1 MLSSILKKSD
11 CAECRFCCSFRRQ
24 SLWETPIFDQATVE
38 KLRVLYPTAKFRPAG
53 KAASVTSAGTPASSF
68 TFDISDQYKTN
79 DPEEEAP
86 CPFLE
91 ASRGCILPPE
101 LKPFDCSI
109 WPFRAVRR
117 PAAAPLTPLAAPA
130 SQDSMNSGVA
140 TAGTPAATKSNADSG
155 ELAAGESALH
165 RDTAAGEPALAV
177 ALTPTCP
184 AINKVPRSQITELLH
199 HGGLA
204 KKILD
209 YAKDHP
215 DIIKDYSE
223 FLSDL
228 F

>member
-24 SLWETPIFDQATVE
+24 SLWETPIFDAPTVK
-38 KLRVLYPTAKFRPAG
+38 KLRALYPAAKFRPAG
-53 KAASVTSAGTPASSF
+53 PSGKSF

-79 DPEEEAP
+79 DPEEEAR
-86 CPFLE
+86 CPFLDIN
-91 ASRGCILPPE
+91 SGCVLPPD

-117 PAAAPLTPLAAPA
+117 PDSALLAPVAAPTTQGNP
-130 SQDSMNSGVA
+130 N
-140 TAGTPAATKSNADSG
+140 SG
-155 ELAAGESALH
+155 ELAAS
-165 RDTAAGEPALAV
+165 EPTLAV

-184 AINKVPRSQITELLH
+184 AINKVPRSQITELLQQ
-199 HGGLA
+199 GGLA

-223 FLSDL
+223 FLSDII
-228 F
+228 

>member
-53 KAASVTSAGTPASSF
+53 NAASVTSAGTPASSF

-91 ASRGCILPPE
+91 ANRGCILPPE

-117 PAAAPLTPLAAPA
+117 PAAAPLTPLAASA
-130 SQDSMNSGVA
+130 SQDSKNSG
-140 TAGTPAATKSNADSG
+140 G
-155 ELAAGESALH
+155 SALH

-184 AINKVPRSQITELLH
+184 AINKVPREQIVSLLH
-199 HGGLA
+199 QGGLA